1 MFGLYRAV
9 TSRGGFIDRP
19 HARKN
24 LSMVEVF
31 REMDNHYDGHTY
43 TDIGTLLL
51 NTYQKT
57 FSEYEDEH
65 PQDRNVVKCDKCD
78 LMACKHHAGFANE
91 AHLKRYERS
100 KKKSW
105 LCSNHGHLF
114 HCKACGDPLDSCE
127 PSRKIVI
134 TNPIGCD
141 YQDAKG
147 EYCSTWICLEKCA
160 GKPADFDGTWYCDV
174 HRGANI

>member
-78 LMACKHHAGFANE
+78 EAPSPRSQNRALDAKALKSSPETLPETGAGARSAGF
-91 AHLKRYERS
+91 
-100 KKKSW
+100 
-105 LCSNHGHLF
+105 
-114 HCKACGDPLDSCE
+114 
-127 PSRKIVI
+127 
-134 TNPIGCD
+134 
-141 YQDAKG
+141 
-147 EYCSTWICLEKCA
+147 
-160 GKPADFDGTWYCDV
+160 
-174 HRGANI
+174 